1 MTAIQIQIK
10 PEDVEAAIVQ
20 AVVASSLGKSITD
33 EVNKTTAD
41 WKVKEIVS
49 EAIKMRI
56 RQEIHNLMD
65 APEIKAKIQA
75 IAAGMLTEEVI
86 SDIATKGLE
95 ALKVSRW

>member
-56 RQEIHNLMD
+56 RQEIHALMD
-65 APEIKAKIQA
+65 SPENKAKIQA

>member
-33 EVNKTTAD
+33 EVNKFSAD
-41 WKVKEIVS
+41 WEVTEIVG
-49 EAIKMRI
+49 EAIRMRI
-56 RQEIHNLMD
+56 RQEIHTMMD
-65 APEIKAKIQA
+65 SPENKAKIQA